1 MLFKLRTI
9 LSGFFIIIF
18 TNNSIAFE
26 TVAKSAIILDTNS
39 KLILMQKNA
48 DLALPPAS
56 MSKLMTLNM
65 VFEALE
71 DGRLRLD
78 DTLPVSKHAE
88 KYGGSTMFLTTQD
101 TVTVEELIRGVVVL
115 SGNDASAV
123 LAEAL
128 SPDGTEIGFAKMM
141 TKRAK
146 SLGMKNST
154 FENSNGMPSI
164 NHKMSVRDL
173 SILADRLISVFPQ
186 YYSYFAENEFR
197 FKNRAPDN
205 RFNRNPLLKM
215 NIGADGLKT
224 GHTRESGYGLVGS
237 AVQGDR
243 RIIFIISGLR
253 SDSLRAREA
262 KRMATWAFRQFTTVK
277 LAEKGEVVGEAAVWL
292 GSSKNVNMVVQS
304 DIDVLAPVLEKENIS
319 TQLVYSSPINAP
331 IAAGTKIAELIVS
344 IPELAD
350 KSFPIVAGETVTE
363 GNFWG
368 RFKASAEI
376 LGKLLVTKISKIFQ

>member
-146 SLGMKNST
+146 SLGMENST

-173 SILADRLISVFPQ
+173 SILAERLISVFPQ

-224 GHTRESGYGLVGS
+224 GHTRDSGYGLVGS

-277 LAEKGEVVGEAAVWL
+277 LAEKGEIVGEAAVWL

-331 IAAGTKIAELIVS
+331 ITAGTKIAELIVS

>member
-1 MLFKLRTI
+1 MLFKLGTI

-26 TVAKSAIILDTNS
+26 TIAKSAIIFDTNS
-39 KLILMQKNA
+39 KLVLMEKNA

-71 DGRLRLD
+71 DGRLRLG

-146 SLGMKNST
+146 SLGMENST

-173 SILADRLISVFPQ
+173 SILAERLISVFPQ
-186 YYSYFAENEFR
+186 YYTYFAENEFR

-262 KRMATWAFRQFTTVK
+262 KRIATWAFRQFTTVK
-277 LAEKGEVVGEAAVWL
+277 LAEKGEIVGEAAVWL

-331 IAAGTKIAELIVS
+331 ITAGTKIAELIVS

>member
-292 GSSKNVNMVVQS
+292 GSSKNVNLVVQS

-331 IAAGTKIAELIVS
+331 ITAGTKIAELIVS

>member
-26 TVAKSAIILDTNS
+26 TVAKSAIIFDTNS
-39 KLILMQKNA
+39 KLVLMQKNA

-78 DTLPVSKHAE
+78 DTLPVSKLAE

-128 SPDGTEIGFAKMM
+128 SPDGTEVGFAKMM

-146 SLGMKNST
+146 SLGMQNST

-173 SILADRLISVFPQ
+173 STLANRLITAFPQ
-186 YYSYFAENEFR
+186 YYGYFAEKEFR
-197 FKNRAPDN
+197 FNNRAPDN

-243 RIIFIISGLR
+243 RIIFVLSGLR
-253 SDSLRAREA
+253 SESVRAKEA

-277 LAEKGEVVGEAAVWL
+277 LAEKGEVVDTASVWL
-292 GSSKNVNMVVQS
+292 GLSKKVNMVVES
-304 DIDVLAPVLEKENIS
+304 DIDILVPVLEKENIS
-319 TQLVYSSPINAP
+319 TQLVYLSPIKAP

-350 KSFPIVAGETVTE
+350 KSFPVVAGETVAE

-368 RFKASAEI
+368 RFKASTTI
-376 LGKLLVTKISKIFQ
+376 LGKLLVTKVSKVFQ

>member
-71 DGRLRLD
+71 DGRLKLD

-277 LAEKGEVVGEAAVWL
+277 LAEKGEIVGEAAVWL

-331 IAAGTKIAELIVS
+331 ITAGTKIAELIVS

>member
-26 TVAKSAIILDTNS
+26 TIAKSAIVFDTNS
-39 KLILMQKNA
+39 KLVLMEKNA

-71 DGRLRLD
+71 DGRLKLD

-101 TVTVEELIRGVVVL
+101 AVTVEELIRGVVVL

-146 SLGMKNST
+146 SLGMENST

-173 SILADRLISVFPQ
+173 SILAERLISVFPQ

-224 GHTRESGYGLVGS
+224 GYTREAGYGLVGS
-237 AVQGDR
+237 AVQRDR

-253 SDSLRAREA
+253 SESIRAREA
-262 KRMATWAFRQFTTVK
+262 KRMTTWAFRQFTTVK

-304 DIDVLAPVLEKENIS
+304 DIDILAPVLEKENIS
-319 TQLVYSSPINAP
+319 TQLVYSSPIKAP

-363 GNFWG
+363 GKFWG

>member
-1 MLFKLRTI
+1 MLFKLGTI

-26 TVAKSAIILDTNS
+26 TIAKSAIIFDTNS
-39 KLILMQKNA
+39 KLVLMEKNA

-71 DGRLRLD
+71 DGRLRLG

-146 SLGMKNST
+146 SLGMENST

-164 NHKMSVRDL
+164 NHKMSARDL
-173 SILADRLISVFPQ
+173 SILAERLISVFPQ

-243 RIIFIISGLR
+243 RIIFIVSGLR

-331 IAAGTKIAELIVS
+331 ITAGTKIAELIVS

>member
-26 TVAKSAIILDTNS
+26 TVAKSAIIFDTNS
-39 KLILMQKNA
+39 KLVLMQKNA

-78 DTLPVSKHAE
+78 DTLPVSKLAE

-115 SGNDASAV
+115 SGNDASTV

-128 SPDGTEIGFAKMM
+128 SPDGTEVGFAKMM

-146 SLGMKNST
+146 SLGMQNST

-173 SILADRLISVFPQ
+173 STLANRLITVFPQ
-186 YYSYFAENEFR
+186 YYGYFAEKEFR
-197 FKNRAPDN
+197 FNNRAPDN

-215 NIGADGLKT
+215 KIGADGLKT

-243 RIIFIISGLR
+243 RIIFVLSGLR
-253 SDSLRAREA
+253 SESVRAKEA

-277 LAEKGEVVGEAAVWL
+277 LAEKGEVVDTASVWL
-292 GSSKNVNMVVQS
+292 GLSKKVNMVVES
-304 DIDVLAPVLEKENIS
+304 DIDILVPVLEKENIS
-319 TQLVYSSPINAP
+319 TQLVYLSPIKAP

-350 KSFPIVAGETVTE
+350 KSFPVVAGETVAE

-368 RFKASAEI
+368 RFKASTTI
-376 LGKLLVTKISKIFQ
+376 LGKLLVTKVSKVFQ

>member
-1 MLFKLRTI
+1 
-9 LSGFFIIIF
+9 
-18 TNNSIAFE
+18 
-26 TVAKSAIILDTNS
+26 
-39 KLILMQKNA
+39 
-48 DLALPPAS
+48 
-56 MSKLMTLNM
+56 M

-78 DTLPVSKHAE
+78 DTLPVSKLAE

-128 SPDGTEIGFAKMM
+128 SPDGTEVGFAKMM

-146 SLGMKNST
+146 SLGMQNST

-173 SILADRLISVFPQ
+173 STLANRLITVFPQ
-186 YYSYFAENEFR
+186 YYGYFAEKEFR
-197 FKNRAPDN
+197 FNNRAPDN

-215 NIGADGLKT
+215 KIGADGLKT

-243 RIIFIISGLR
+243 RIIFVLSGLR
-253 SDSLRAREA
+253 SESVRAKEA

-277 LAEKGEVVGEAAVWL
+277 LAEKGEVVDTASVWL
-292 GSSKNVNMVVQS
+292 GLSKKVNMVVES
-304 DIDVLAPVLEKENIS
+304 DIDILVPVLEKENIS
-319 TQLVYSSPINAP
+319 TQLVYLSPIKAP

-350 KSFPIVAGETVTE
+350 KSFPVVAGETVVE

-368 RFKASAEI
+368 RFKASTTI
-376 LGKLLVTKISKIFQ
+376 LGKLLVTKVSKVFQ

>member
-26 TVAKSAIILDTNS
+26 TIAKSAIVFDTNS
-39 KLILMQKNA
+39 KLVLMEKNA

-71 DGRLRLD
+71 DGRLKLD

-243 RIIFIISGLR
+243 
-253 SDSLRAREA
+253 E
-262 KRMATWAFRQFTTVK
+262 
-277 LAEKGEVVGEAAVWL
+277 
-292 GSSKNVNMVVQS
+292 
-304 DIDVLAPVLEKENIS
+304 
-319 TQLVYSSPINAP
+319 
-331 IAAGTKIAELIVS
+331 
-344 IPELAD
+344 
-350 KSFPIVAGETVTE
+350 
-363 GNFWG
+363 
-368 RFKASAEI
+368 
-376 LGKLLVTKISKIFQ
+376 

>member
-26 TVAKSAIILDTNS
+26 TVAKSAIIFDTNS
-39 KLILMQKNA
+39 KLVLMQKNA

-277 LAEKGEVVGEAAVWL
+277 LAEKGEIVGEAAVWL

-331 IAAGTKIAELIVS
+331 ITAGTKIAELIVS

>member
-26 TVAKSAIILDTNS
+26 TVAKSAIIFDTNS
-39 KLILMQKNA
+39 KLVLMQKNA

-78 DTLPVSKHAE
+78 DTLPVSKLAE

-101 TVTVEELIRGVVVL
+101 TVTVEQLIRGVVVL

-128 SPDGTEIGFAKMM
+128 SPDGTEVGFAKMM

-146 SLGMKNST
+146 SLGMQNST

-173 SILADRLISVFPQ
+173 STLANRLITVFPQ
-186 YYSYFAENEFR
+186 YYGYFAEKEFR
-197 FKNRAPDN
+197 FNNRAPDN

-243 RIIFIISGLR
+243 RIIFVLSGLR
-253 SDSLRAREA
+253 SESVRAKEA

-277 LAEKGEVVGEAAVWL
+277 LAEKGEVVDTASVWL
-292 GSSKNVNMVVQS
+292 GLSKKVNMVVES
-304 DIDVLAPVLEKENIS
+304 DIDILVPVLEKENIS
-319 TQLVYSSPINAP
+319 TQLVYLSPIKAP

-350 KSFPIVAGETVTE
+350 KSFPVVAGETVVE

-368 RFKASAEI
+368 RFKASTTI
-376 LGKLLVTKISKIFQ
+376 LGKLLVTKVSKVFQ

>member
-1 MLFKLRTI
+1 MLFKLKTI

-26 TVAKSAIILDTNS
+26 TVAKSAIIFDTNS
-39 KLILMQKNA
+39 KLVLMEKNA

-71 DGRLRLD
+71 DGRLRLN
-78 DTLPVSKHAE
+78 DTLPVSKLAE

-128 SPDGTEIGFAKMM
+128 SPDGTEVGFAKMM

-146 SLGMKNST
+146 SLGMQNST

-173 SILADRLISVFPQ
+173 STLANRLITVFPQ
-186 YYSYFAENEFR
+186 YYGYFAEKEFR
-197 FKNRAPDN
+197 FNNRAPDN

-243 RIIFIISGLR
+243 RIIFVLSGLR
-253 SDSLRAREA
+253 SESVRAKEA

-277 LAEKGEVVGEAAVWL
+277 LAEKGEVVDTASVWL
-292 GSSKNVNMVVQS
+292 GLSKKVNMVVES
-304 DIDVLAPVLEKENIS
+304 DIDILVPVLEKENIS
-319 TQLVYSSPINAP
+319 TQLVYLSPIKAP

-350 KSFPIVAGETVTE
+350 KSFPVVAGETVAE

-368 RFKASAEI
+368 RFKASTTI
-376 LGKLLVTKISKIFQ
+376 LGKLLVTKVSKVFQ

>member
-1 MLFKLRTI
+1 MLFKLKI
-9 LSGFFIIIF
+9 FLSGFFIIIF

-26 TVAKSAIILDTNS
+26 TVAKSAIIFDTNS
-39 KLILMQKNA
+39 KLVLMQKNA

-78 DTLPVSKHAE
+78 DTLPVSKLAE

-128 SPDGTEIGFAKMM
+128 SPDGTEVGFAKMM

-146 SLGMKNST
+146 SLGMQNST

-173 SILADRLISVFPQ
+173 STLANRLITVFPQ
-186 YYSYFAENEFR
+186 YYGYFAEKEFR
-197 FKNRAPDN
+197 FNNRAPDN

-215 NIGADGLKT
+215 KIGADGLKT

-243 RIIFIISGLR
+243 RIIFVLSGLR
-253 SDSLRAREA
+253 SESVRAKEA

-277 LAEKGEVVGEAAVWL
+277 LAEKGEVVDTASVWL
-292 GSSKNVNMVVQS
+292 GLSKKVNMVVES
-304 DIDVLAPVLEKENIS
+304 DIDILVPVLEKENIS
-319 TQLVYSSPINAP
+319 TQLVYLSPIKAP

-350 KSFPIVAGETVTE
+350 KSFPVVAGETVVE

-368 RFKASAEI
+368 RFKASTTI
-376 LGKLLVTKISKIFQ
+376 LGKLLVTKVSKVFQ

>member
-1 MLFKLRTI
+1 MLFKLGTI

-26 TVAKSAIILDTNS
+26 TIAKSAIIFDTNS
-39 KLILMQKNA
+39 KLVLMEKNA

-71 DGRLRLD
+71 DGRLRLG

-146 SLGMKNST
+146 SLGMENST

-173 SILADRLISVFPQ
+173 SILAERLISVFPQ
-186 YYSYFAENEFR
+186 YYTYFAENEFR

-253 SDSLRAREA
+253 SDSIRAREA

-304 DIDVLAPVLEKENIS
+304 DIDILAPVLEKENIS

-331 IAAGTKIAELIVS
+331 ITAGTKIAELIVS

>member
-1 MLFKLRTI
+1 MLFKLKI
-9 LSGFFIIIF
+9 FLSGFFIIIF

-39 KLILMQKNA
+39 KLVLMQKNA

-78 DTLPVSKHAE
+78 DILPVSKHAE
-88 KYGGSTMFLTTQD
+88 KYGGSTMFLTNQD
-101 TVTVEELIRGVVVL
+101 TVTVEQLIRGVVVL

-146 SLGMKNST
+146 SLGMQNST
-154 FENSNGMPSI
+154 FENSNGMPSVK
-164 NHKMSVRDL
+164 HKMSVRDL
-173 SILADRLISVFPQ
+173 SILADRLITAFPQ
-186 YYSYFAENEFR
+186 YYGYFAEKEFR

-243 RIIFIISGLR
+243 RIIFVISGLR
-253 SDSLRAREA
+253 SDSVRAREA

-277 LAEKGEVVGEAAVWL
+277 LAEKGEVVGKAAVWL
-292 GSSKNVNMVVQS
+292 GLSQNVNMVVKS
-304 DIDVLAPVLEKENIS
+304 DINILVPILEKENIS
-319 TQLVYSSPINAP
+319 TQLVYLSPIEAP
-331 IAAGTKIAELIVS
+331 ITAGTKIAELIVS

-350 KSFPIVAGETVTE
+350 KSYPIVAGETIIE

-368 RFKASAEI
+368 RFKASTKI
-376 LGKLLVTKISKIFQ
+376 LSKLLITKISQLF

>member
-146 SLGMKNST
+146 SFGMENST

-253 SDSLRAREA
+253 SDSIRAREA

-277 LAEKGEVVGEAAVWL
+277 LAEKGEIVGEAAVWL

-319 TQLVYSSPINAP
+319 TQLVYSSPIKAP
-331 IAAGTKIAELIVS
+331 ITAGTKIAELIVS

>member
-224 GHTRESGYGLVGS
+224 GHTRDSGYGLVGS

-319 TQLVYSSPINAP
+319 TQLVYSSPIKAP
-331 IAAGTKIAELIVS
+331 ITAGTKIAELIVS

>member
-101 TVTVEELIRGVVVL
+101 AVTVEELIRGVVVL

-173 SILADRLISVFPQ
+173 SILADRLISEFPQ

-277 LAEKGEVVGEAAVWL
+277 LAEKGEIVGEAAVWL

-331 IAAGTKIAELIVS
+331 ITAGTKIAELIVS

>member
-26 TVAKSAIILDTNS
+26 TVAKSAIIFDTNS
-39 KLILMQKNA
+39 KLVLMQKNA

-78 DTLPVSKHAE
+78 DTLPVSKLAE

-128 SPDGTEIGFAKMM
+128 SPDGTEVGFAKMM

-146 SLGMKNST
+146 SLGMQNST

-173 SILADRLISVFPQ
+173 STLANRLITVFPQ
-186 YYSYFAENEFR
+186 YYGYFAEKEFR
-197 FKNRAPDN
+197 FNNRAPDN

-243 RIIFIISGLR
+243 RIIFVLSGLR
-253 SDSLRAREA
+253 SESVRAKEA

-277 LAEKGEVVGEAAVWL
+277 LAEKGEVVDTASVWL
-292 GSSKNVNMVVQS
+292 GLSKKVNMVVES
-304 DIDVLAPVLEKENIS
+304 DIDILVPVLEKENIS
-319 TQLVYSSPINAP
+319 TQLVYLSPIKAP

-350 KSFPIVAGETVTE
+350 KSFPVVAGETVAE

-368 RFKASAEI
+368 RFKASTTI
-376 LGKLLVTKISKIFQ
+376 LGKLLVTKVSKVFQ

>member
-26 TVAKSAIILDTNS
+26 TVAKSAIIFDTNS
-39 KLILMQKNA
+39 KLVLMQKNA

-78 DTLPVSKHAE
+78 DTLPVSKLAE

-128 SPDGTEIGFAKMM
+128 SPDGTEVGFAKMM

-146 SLGMKNST
+146 SLGMQNST

-173 SILADRLISVFPQ
+173 STLANRLITVFPQ
-186 YYSYFAENEFR
+186 YYGYFAEKEFR
-197 FKNRAPDN
+197 FNNRAPDN

-215 NIGADGLKT
+215 KIGADGLKT

-237 AVQGDR
+237 AVQGGR
-243 RIIFIISGLR
+243 RIIFVLSGLR
-253 SDSLRAREA
+253 SESVRAKEA

-277 LAEKGEVVGEAAVWL
+277 LAEKGEVVDTASVWL
-292 GSSKNVNMVVQS
+292 GLSKKVNMVVES
-304 DIDVLAPVLEKENIS
+304 DIDILVPVLEKENIS
-319 TQLVYSSPINAP
+319 TQLVYLSPIKAP

-350 KSFPIVAGETVTE
+350 KSFPVVAGETVAE

-368 RFKASAEI
+368 RFKASTTI
-376 LGKLLVTKISKIFQ
+376 LGKLLVTKVSKVFQ

>member
-1 MLFKLRTI
+1 MLFKLKTI

-26 TVAKSAIILDTNS
+26 TVAKSAIIFDTNS
-39 KLILMQKNA
+39 RLVLMQKNA

-71 DGRLRLD
+71 DGRLRLN
-78 DTLPVSKHAE
+78 DTLPVSKLAE

-128 SPDGTEIGFAKMM
+128 SPDGTEVGFAKMM

-146 SLGMKNST
+146 SLGMQNST

-173 SILADRLISVFPQ
+173 STLANRLITVFPQ
-186 YYSYFAENEFR
+186 YYGYFAEKEFR
-197 FKNRAPDN
+197 FNNRAPDN

-243 RIIFIISGLR
+243 RIIFVLSGLR
-253 SDSLRAREA
+253 SESVRAKEA

-277 LAEKGEVVGEAAVWL
+277 LAEKGEVVDTASVWL
-292 GSSKNVNMVVQS
+292 GLSKKVNMVVES
-304 DIDVLAPVLEKENIS
+304 DIDILVPVLEKENIS
-319 TQLVYSSPINAP
+319 TQLVYLSPIKAP

-350 KSFPIVAGETVTE
+350 KSFPVVAGETVAE

-368 RFKASAEI
+368 RFKASTTI
-376 LGKLLVTKISKIFQ
+376 LGKLLVTKVSKVFQ

>member
-146 SLGMKNST
+146 SLGMENST

-277 LAEKGEVVGEAAVWL
+277 LAEKGEIVGEAAVWL

-331 IAAGTKIAELIVS
+331 ITAGTKIAELIVS

>member
-277 LAEKGEVVGEAAVWL
+277 LAEKGEIVGEAAVWL

-331 IAAGTKIAELIVS
+331 ITAGTKIAELIVS

>member
-9 LSGFFIIIF
+9 LSGIFIIIF

-277 LAEKGEVVGEAAVWL
+277 LAEKGEIVGEAAVWL

-319 TQLVYSSPINAP
+319 TQLVYSSPIKAP
-331 IAAGTKIAELIVS
+331 ITAGTKIAELIVS

>member
-173 SILADRLISVFPQ
+173 AILADRLISEFPQ

-277 LAEKGEVVGEAAVWL
+277 LAEKGEIVGEAAVWL
-292 GSSKNVNMVVQS
+292 GSSKNVKMVVQS

-331 IAAGTKIAELIVS
+331 ITAGTKIAELIVS

>member
-1 MLFKLRTI
+1 MLFKLGTI

-18 TNNSIAFE
+18 TNNSIALE
-26 TVAKSAIILDTNS
+26 TIAKSAIIFDTNS
-39 KLILMQKNA
+39 KLVLMEKNA

-146 SLGMKNST
+146 SLGMENST

-253 SDSLRAREA
+253 SDSIRAREA

-304 DIDVLAPVLEKENIS
+304 DIDILAPVLEKENIS

-331 IAAGTKIAELIVS
+331 ITAGTKIAELIVS

>member
-173 SILADRLISVFPQ
+173 SILAERLISVFPQ

-277 LAEKGEVVGEAAVWL
+277 LAEKGEIVGEAAVWL

-331 IAAGTKIAELIVS
+331 ITAGTKIAELIVS

>member
-146 SLGMKNST
+146 SLGMENST

-173 SILADRLISVFPQ
+173 SILAERLISVFPQ

-253 SDSLRAREA
+253 SDSIRAREA

-331 IAAGTKIAELIVS
+331 ITAGTKIAELIVS

>member
-18 TNNSIAFE
+18 TNNSVAFE

-277 LAEKGEVVGEAAVWL
+277 LAEKGEIVGEAAVWL

-319 TQLVYSSPINAP
+319 TQLVYSSPIKAP
-331 IAAGTKIAELIVS
+331 ITAGTKIAELIVS

>member
-1 MLFKLRTI
+1 MLFKLGTI

-18 TNNSIAFE
+18 TNNSIALE
-26 TVAKSAIILDTNS
+26 TIAKSAIIFDTNS
-39 KLILMQKNA
+39 KLVLMEKNA

-71 DGRLRLD
+71 DGRLRLG

-146 SLGMKNST
+146 SLGMENST

-164 NHKMSVRDL
+164 NHKMSARDL
-173 SILADRLISVFPQ
+173 SILAERLISVFPQ

-243 RIIFIISGLR
+243 RIIFIVSGLR

-331 IAAGTKIAELIVS
+331 ITAGTKIAELIVS

>member
-1 MLFKLRTI
+1 MLFKLGTI

-26 TVAKSAIILDTNS
+26 TIAKSAIIFDTNS
-39 KLILMQKNA
+39 KLVLMEKNA

-71 DGRLRLD
+71 DGRLRLG

-173 SILADRLISVFPQ
+173 SILAERLISVFPQ
-186 YYSYFAENEFR
+186 YYTYFAENEFR

-262 KRMATWAFRQFTTVK
+262 KRIATWAFRQFTTVK
-277 LAEKGEVVGEAAVWL
+277 LAEKGEIVGEAAVWL

-331 IAAGTKIAELIVS
+331 ITAGTKIAELIVS

>member
-1 MLFKLRTI
+1 MLFKVRTI

-26 TVAKSAIILDTNS
+26 TVAKSAIIFDTNS
-39 KLILMQKNA
+39 KLVLMQKNA

-78 DTLPVSKHAE
+78 DTLPVSKLAE

-128 SPDGTEIGFAKMM
+128 SPDGTEVGFAKMM

-146 SLGMKNST
+146 SLGMQNST

-173 SILADRLISVFPQ
+173 STLANRLITVFPQ
-186 YYSYFAENEFR
+186 YYGYFAEKEFR
-197 FKNRAPDN
+197 FNNRAPDN

-243 RIIFIISGLR
+243 RIIFVLSGLR
-253 SDSLRAREA
+253 SESVRAKEA

-277 LAEKGEVVGEAAVWL
+277 LAEKGEVVDTASVWL
-292 GSSKNVNMVVQS
+292 GLSKKVNMVVES
-304 DIDVLAPVLEKENIS
+304 DIDILVPVLEKENIS
-319 TQLVYSSPINAP
+319 TQLVYLSPIKAP

-350 KSFPIVAGETVTE
+350 KSFPVVAGETVAE

-368 RFKASAEI
+368 RFKASTTI
-376 LGKLLVTKISKIFQ
+376 LGKLLVTKVSKVFQ

>member
-253 SDSLRAREA
+253 SDSIRAREA

-277 LAEKGEVVGEAAVWL
+277 LAEKGEIVGEAAVWL

-331 IAAGTKIAELIVS
+331 ITAGTKIAELIVS